1 MAPKSEPSEAEIVFA
16 RAQVAHA
23 KMQRL
28 VASWLPQKSAEEL
41 ANTKTEAELEKEEEE
56 LFKPIPEL

>member
-1 MAPKSEPSEAEIVFA
+1 MPPKSEPSEADIVFA

-28 VASWLPQKSAEEL
+28 VASWLPSRPAEEL
-41 ANTKTEAELEKEEEE
+41 KTEEE
-56 LFKPIPEL
+56 LQKEDEEMFKPIPEL

>member
-1 MAPKSEPSEAEIVFA
+1 MAPKSEPSEADIVFN

-28 VASWLPQKSAEEL
+28 VASWLPQRTAEEL
-41 ANTKTEAELEKEEEE
+41 ANSKTQEELDKEDEE